1 MFEES
6 PYAPILKLTWAK
18 TAARP
23 RALMQSSAPATA
35 FAPPAPDA
43 AWRLLTEL
51 RRHCVAFTRF
61 EAPQPFGGG
70 AA

>member
-1 MFEES
+1 MRVNS
-6 PYAPILKLTWAK
+6 NRTVLKLSWAK

-23 RALMQSSAPATA
+23 RTLMQSSAPATA

-43 AWRLLTEL
+43 ARRLLTEL
-51 RRHCVAFTRF
+51 RRHRVAITRF
-61 EAPQPFGGG
+61 EAPQPSGGG